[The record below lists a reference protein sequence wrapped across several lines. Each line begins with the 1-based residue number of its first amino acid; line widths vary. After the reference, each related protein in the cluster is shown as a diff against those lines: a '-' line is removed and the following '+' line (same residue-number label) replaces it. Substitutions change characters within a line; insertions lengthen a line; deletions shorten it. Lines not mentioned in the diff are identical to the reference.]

1 MNASR
6 SIGRG
11 VVFRTEGRPEG
22 RPGVP
27 LLTGRTPLSSAFEAR
42 TNFKESPVMSP
53 TRPERE
59 EDASQSGPPDR
70 GSVVPRTTQV
80 SGPAEVQARLEL
92 HLSQCRRR
100 GSVLALLCVSV
111 DTVALPGGAVSASM
125 EQRVRQ
131 EVSNRIGNAVR
142 GSDAILRESDRDTCV
157 VMPGADPAVAERVG
171 QRLERLVNGDYRV
184 AGELLQVAVRIGAAA
199 HPEHGGR
206 APALL
211 RRAGDRD
218 A

>member
-1 MNASR
+1 M
-6 SIGRG
+6 
-11 VVFRTEGRPEG
+11 
-22 RPGVP
+22 
-27 LLTGRTPLSSAFEAR
+27 
-42 TNFKESPVMSP
+42 SPV
-53 TRPERE
+53 RPERE
-59 EDASQSGPPDR
+59 EDCSRPGSQDR
-70 GSVVPRTTQV
+70 QSPVPRTTLV

-111 DTVALPGGAVSASM
+111 DGVRRDGGEVSASM

-157 VMPGADPAVAERVG
+157 VMPGADTQVAARVG
-171 QRLERLVNGDYRV
+171 RRLERLVSGDYRV

-199 HPEHGGR
+199 HPEDGAR
-206 APALL
+206 APELL
-211 RRAGDRD
+211 RKAGDRG
-218 A
+218 

>member
-1 MNASR
+1 MA
-6 SIGRG
+6 
-11 VVFRTEGRPEG
+11 
-22 RPGVP
+22 
-27 LLTGRTPLSSAFEAR
+27 
-42 TNFKESPVMSP
+42 P

-59 EDASQSGPPDR
+59 EETGRPDGPDR
-70 GSVVPRTTQV
+70 RPVIPRTTPV
-80 SGPAEVQARLEL
+80 SGPAEVEARLEL

-100 GSVLALLCVSV
+100 GSVLAVLCVSV
-111 DTVALPGGAVSASM
+111 DAVAAVGGAVSANM

-157 VMPGADPAVAERVG
+157 VMPGADAAVADRVG
-171 QRLERLVNGDYRV
+171 RRLERLLNGDYRV

-206 APALL
+206 APDLL

>member
-1 MNASR
+1 
-6 SIGRG
+6 
-11 VVFRTEGRPEG
+11 
-22 RPGVP
+22 
-27 LLTGRTPLSSAFEAR
+27 
-42 TNFKESPVMSP
+42 MSP

-59 EDASQSGPPDR
+59 EDCSRPGPQDRQSP
-70 GSVVPRTTQV
+70 VPRTTLV

-100 GSVLALLCVSV
+100 GGVLALLCVSV
-111 DTVALPGGAVSASM
+111 DEVLREDGEVSANM

-157 VMPGADPAVAERVG
+157 VMPGADTRVAERVG
-171 QRLERLVNGDYRV
+171 RRLERLVSGDYRV

-199 HPEHGGR
+199 HPDDGVR
-206 APALL
+206 AAELL
-211 RRAGDRD
+211 RKAGDRD
-218 A
+218 

>member
-1 MNASR
+1 
-6 SIGRG
+6 
-11 VVFRTEGRPEG
+11 
-22 RPGVP
+22 
-27 LLTGRTPLSSAFEAR
+27 
-42 TNFKESPVMSP
+42 MSP

-59 EDASQSGPPDR
+59 EDCSRPGPQDR
-70 GSVVPRTTQV
+70 QAPVPRTTQV

-100 GSVLALLCVSV
+100 GGVLALLCVSV
-111 DTVALPGGAVSASM
+111 DEVLCAGGEVSASM

-157 VMPGADPAVAERVG
+157 VMPGADTRVAERVWR
-171 QRLERLVNGDYRV
+171 RLERLVSGDYRV

-199 HPEHGGR
+199 HPDDGLR
-206 APALL
+206 AAELL
-211 RRAGDRD
+211 RKAGDRD
-218 A
+218 